1 MKKLFIALVMSI
13 LVLALGACSVNG
25 GKKENVKEVYII
37 EYVSVPALDDARD
50 GIIAGLKEKGFEEGK
65 NIKITVMNPEAE
77 AAKLQQMAETAV
89 QKADIIFCIATPV
102 AQVVANEV
110 EKQFSDVPVFF
121 TAVTDPVASGI
132 IENAQRPGKN
142 VSGTN
147 DLNPVGDQ
155 VALLKEINPS
165 ATKLGFIY
173 TTGEHNSEIQLEMA
187 REACASLGI
196 NVVAQSA
203 TNSTDVGQVLD
214 SLIASGIDALYIPT
228 DNGIASQM
236 NLVSQKCGAAKIV
249 TICGETGQLADG
261 GIITIGSVNYFELGK
276 MTGVMGANALNGAN
290 VAEMAVQSFSSDE
303 LVINKAKV
311 AEFELDIPESLLNKA
326 KDIK

>member
-1 MKKLFIALVMSI
+1 MKKLFIALVMPI

-25 GKKENVKEVYII
+25 GKKGNVKEVYII
-37 EYVSVPALDDARD
+37 EYVSDPALDDARD
-50 GIIAGLKEKGFEEGK
+50 GIIAGLKEKGFEDGK
-65 NIKITVMNPEAE
+65 NIKITVMNPETE

-132 IENAQRPGKN
+132 IENAQKPGKN
-142 VSGTN
+142 ISGTN
-147 DLNPVGDQ
+147 DLNPVADQ
-155 VALLKEINPS
+155 VALLKELSPS

-187 REACASLGI
+187 RTACASLDVE
-196 NVVAQSA
+196 VVAKSA

-214 SLIASGIDALYIPT
+214 SLIGAGIDALYIPT

-236 NLVSQKCGAAKIV
+236 ELVAQKCNAAKIV
-249 TICGETGQLADG
+249 TICGETGQLKNG
-261 GIITIGSVNYFELGK
+261 GIMTFGSVNYLELGK
-276 MTGVMGANALNGAN
+276 MTGIMGANALNGAK
-290 VAEMAVQSFSSDE
+290 VGDMAVQSFSSDE

-311 AEFELDIPESLLNKA
+311 AEFELDIPESLLNRA